1 MEQDPPI
8 LKEKKRKK
16 KKKKKDEKNNNL
28 TPFEGNASPSC
39 HLSSDIQWDI
49 SLGKSNLAMPILR
62 IKCSRRGFSRF
73 T

>member
-28 TPFEGNASPSC
+28 TPFEGNASPSF

-49 SLGKSNLAMPILR
+49 SLGERNLAMPILR
-62 IKCSRRGFSRF
+62 TKCSRRG
-73 T
+73 